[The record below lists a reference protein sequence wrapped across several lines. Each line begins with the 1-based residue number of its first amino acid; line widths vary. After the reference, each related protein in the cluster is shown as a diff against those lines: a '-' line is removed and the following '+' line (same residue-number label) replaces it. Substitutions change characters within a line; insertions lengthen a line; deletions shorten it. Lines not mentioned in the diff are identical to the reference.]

1 MPTRPEVST
10 LNTVS
15 NGSQL
20 VLLIDSVPLDWVKL
34 RLAPLRRSVTRVTWY
49 PLSRSRSTFE
59 LGLSMTW
66 MYWTFGLSRRIV
78 VAPCAPSF
86 QLPPGIPPY
95 MNPPPSQPPMDSQI
109 LSRYPLAKLLK
120 LAWLDG
126 NFPFTMA
133 VSASSDLTEEPAFMM

>member
-15 NGSQL
+15 NWSQL

-49 PLSRSRSTFE
+49 
-59 LGLSMTW
+59 
-66 MYWTFGLSRRIV
+66 GLSRRMV

-86 QLPPGIPPY
+86 QLPPGIPPD

-133 VSASSDLTEEPAFMM
+133 VSASSDLTDEPAFMM